1 MKMLLADQWVDREKT
16 IDVRDP
22 FDDSLIDTVPAA
34 TVDDV
39 EIALAAADA
48 ARATARAM
56 STFERSQILLATAEI
71 VADNLDDFAETI
83 AREGSKT
90 IKEARGEARRTVNTL
105 TISGEEAKR
114 LLGETIPFD
123 SFPGGEQRRGHFER
137 VPIGVVVAITPFND
151 PLNLVAHKLGPAIA
165 GGNAVILK
173 PATVTPLSALKL
185 CEAFMEAGLPPGI
198 LQCLTGHG
206 AVLGDA
212 LVSDKRVRM
221 VSFTGGLEAGER
233 IVSKA
238 GLKKIGMELGS
249 NSPVIVWHDADI
261 EWAAETCVSG
271 AFWAAGQNCIG
282 VQRIYIHRDVY
293 DRFKET
299 FVKHTRAYTIGDK
312 MNDATDMGPMI
323 NVGEAKRVERWV
335 AEAVEKGATVL
346 AGGNRNGALME
357 PTVLENVP
365 KNATIHSQEVF
376 GPAVNLYPVDDLDE
390 ALAEANS
397 VDYGLHAAGFS
408 NDVTICH
415 RMIEGLDAG
424 SVLINDSTDYRL
436 DSMPFGG
443 VKKSGLGREGIRFS
457 LAEMTEPKVVCWY
470 LPGLRPE

>member
-1 MKMLLADQWVDREKT
+1 MKMLLGHEWVDRSDT

-22 FDDSLIDTVPAA
+22 FDNSLIDTVPSANA
-34 TVDDV
+34 EDV
-39 EIALAAADA
+39 QIALVTAYA
-48 ARATARAM
+48 ARETARKM
-56 STFERSQILLATAEI
+56 TTYERSQVLLKTASI
-71 VADNLDDFAETI
+71 VADNLEDFAQTI

-90 IKEARGEARRTVNTL
+90 INEARGEARRTVNTL

-114 LLGETIPFD
+114 LTGETIPFD
-123 SFPGGEQRRGHFER
+123 SFPGGEVRRGYFER
-137 VPIGVVVAITPFND
+137 VPIGVVLAITPFND

-165 GGNAVILK
+165 GGNSVILK

-185 CEAFMEAGLPPGI
+185 TEAFIEAGLPAGV

-206 AVLGDA
+206 AILGDA

-221 VSFTGGLEAGER
+221 VSFTGGLEAGEHIANR
-233 IVSKA
+233 A

-249 NSPVIVWHDADI
+249 NSPVIVWKDSDL

-293 DRFKET
+293 DRFRND
-299 FVKHTRAYTIGDK
+299 FVARTKAYTIGDK
-312 MNDATDMGPMI
+312 MDETTNMGPMI
-323 NVGEAKRVERWV
+323 TEAEAKRVESWV
-335 AEAVEKGATVL
+335 AEAVEIGATVL
-346 AGGNRNGALME
+346 TGGGRTGALME

-365 KNATIHSQEVF
+365 ENATIHHSEVF

-390 ALAEANS
+390 AIAKANS
-397 VDYGLHAAGFS
+397 VDFGLHSAGFS
-408 NDVTICH
+408 NDLTICH
-415 RMIEGLDAG
+415 RMAEGLDSG
-424 SVLINDSTDYRL
+424 SVIINDSTDYRL

-443 VKKSGLGREGIRFS
+443 VKNSGLGKEGIRFS

-470 LPGLRPE
+470 LPGVG